1 MDDLEKSMTPA
12 LIHRAGDPRTL
23 ALVRETCRRRVAE
36 FVRDWLLR
44 EEQWRDDGFT
54 AVTVTFED
62 EEADPAKASAPT
74 LRRE

>member
-1 MDDLEKSMTPA
+1 
-12 LIHRAGDPRTL
+12 
-23 ALVRETCRRRVAE
+23 VAE

-44 EEQWRDDGFT
+44 EEQWRDDRFT

-62 EEADPAKASAPT
+62 EAKDPASVPAPT